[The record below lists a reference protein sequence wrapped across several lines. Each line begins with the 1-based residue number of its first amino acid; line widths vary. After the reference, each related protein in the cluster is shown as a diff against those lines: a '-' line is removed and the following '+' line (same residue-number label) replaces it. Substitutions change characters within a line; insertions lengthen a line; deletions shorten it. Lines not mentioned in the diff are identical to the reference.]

1 MSKGKGP
8 IERRRPDV
16 ETLIRSLGGEPG
28 GVSTGQVVAATGL
41 SRQAVHYHFIRM
53 VRAGE
58 MQRKGAGR
66 GTRYIR
72 TVDLERVYALDGLRE
87 DLVWRELVDLV
98 PALSGAKPNVRS
110 ILAHAFTEML
120 NNAVDHSRG
129 ATVRVAVRT
138 SSDSIA
144 FEVVDDGI
152 GVFRNVRSK
161 FGLRDDF
168 AAIQEIAK
176 GKATTAPERHSGEG
190 IFFTSKMVD
199 RFELESGRLR
209 WIVDN
214 IRDDQAVGDIPTRA
228 GTRVGC
234 AISVQ
239 SSRTTNEVFE
249 AYAGTGSLSFSASS
263 VLVGLF
269 GTGGEFVSR
278 SEAKRLGHR
287 LERFEEVRLDFRD
300 VSQVGQ
306 GFVDEL
312 FRVWASDHPQT
323 RLIPINMSPAV
334 ERMVT
339 RLLGEAPGS
348 A

>member
-1 MSKGKGP
+1 M
-8 IERRRPDV
+8 
-16 ETLIRSLGGEPG
+16 IRSLGAEPG

-41 SRQAVHYHFIRM
+41 TRQAVHYHLSRM
-53 VRAGE
+53 VRRGE
-58 MQRKGAGR
+58 LVRQGAGR
-66 GTRYIR
+66 GTRYLR
-72 TVDLERVYALDGLRE
+72 RVDLDRVYALEGLQE
-87 DLVWRELVDLV
+87 DLVWREIAESV
-98 PALSGAKPNVRS
+98 PGLAGAKANVRS

-129 ATVRVAVRT
+129 SAVRVAVRT
-138 SSDSIA
+138 SSGSIA
-144 FEVVDDGI
+144 FEIVDDGV

-161 FGLRDDF
+161 FGLPDDF

-209 WIVDN
+209 WMVDN
-214 IRDDQAVGDIPTRA
+214 IRDDQAVSDIPTRR
-228 GTRVGC
+228 GTRVAC
-234 AISVQ
+234 VISGD
-239 SSRTTNEVFE
+239 SARTAGEIFG
-249 AYAGTGSLSFSASS
+249 AYAGTGSLKFSASS
-263 VLVGLF
+263 VAVGLF

-278 SEAKRLGHR
+278 SEAKRVGLR
-287 LERFEEVRLDFRD
+287 LERFEEVRIDFRG
-300 VSQVGQ
+300 VEQVGQ

-339 RLLGEAPGS
+339 RSLGDAPGS